1 MILIISL
8 KPEIEIVWENLNTG
22 LNTRS
27 RIDLSSLFCS
37 SKYWHKI
44 CLLQDVVSSG
54 NSASAEHF
62 VDLLLPVLLDH
73 LQMPEQIVDEL
84 LVKKK
89 CERMVKAINVLT
101 DILFYVPIVC

>member
-1 MILIISL
+1 MS
-8 KPEIEIVWENLNTG
+8 
-22 LNTRS
+22 
-27 RIDLSSLFCS
+27 
-37 SKYWHKI
+37 
-44 CLLQDVVSSG
+44 LLQDVINSG
-54 NSASAEHF
+54 NSTLAEHF

-101 DILFYVPIVC
+101 NILFICLLAVHLLFLHHDLL

>member
-1 MILIISL
+1 M
-8 KPEIEIVWENLNTG
+8 
-22 LNTRS
+22 
-27 RIDLSSLFCS
+27 F
-37 SKYWHKI
+37 
-44 CLLQDVVSSG
+44 LLQDVINSG

-89 CERMVKAINVLT
+89 CQRIIKAIDVLT
-101 DILFYVPIVC
+101 NILFMCLLAVNLLLLHCDLL

>member
-1 MILIISL
+1 MS
-8 KPEIEIVWENLNTG
+8 
-22 LNTRS
+22 
-27 RIDLSSLFCS
+27 FQ
-37 SKYWHKI
+37 
-44 CLLQDVVSSG
+44 QDVINNKNG
-54 NSASAEHF
+54 ESAEQF

-101 DILFYVPIVC
+101 NILFMCLLAADLLFLQHDLI

>member
-1 MILIISL
+1 M
-8 KPEIEIVWENLNTG
+8 
-22 LNTRS
+22 
-27 RIDLSSLFCS
+27 
-37 SKYWHKI
+37 
-44 CLLQDVVSSG
+44 
-54 NSASAEHF
+54 
-62 VDLLLPVLLDH
+62 DLLLPVLLDH